1 MDFERKK
8 KDLTPH
14 DSSTIN
20 LNIPYSMANSYDEAA
35 GKRGTF
41 DCDLA
46 RRCPQHDVTYAPNNT
61 LVITNSAAKQLF
73 DPVIEEMVSTLHDV
87 LAQPTV
93 QGCKYVILVG
103 GFSDNKLV
111 QNRIK
116 NNFTHH
122 DCTVLV
128 PNDAQMSV
136 LIGAVRFGQ
145 RPRDVTS
152 RIARV
157 HVLQRHGGAVSEGLP

>member
-1 MDFERKK
+1 MLIRLIAIYFSCVPNDHVHSVF
-8 KDLTPH
+8 
-14 DSSTIN
+14 
-20 LNIPYSMANSYDEAA
+20 YSGGAH
-35 GKRGTF
+35 GPIF
-41 DCDLA
+41 
-46 RRCPQHDVTYAPNNT
+46 TYIAFNCI
-61 LVITNSAAKQLF
+61 LV
-73 DPVIEEMVSTLHDV
+73 VSLHDV